1 MVSGIEG
8 LTLHTNDCWVQGRE
22 KAHDP
27 MVLEWCFRAPCDDYQ
42 QDDEEPSERGASEDD
57 GDEVPSKRGAS
68 EHDSVAE
75 DEYNENIDFGDNG
88 SPASEYSEEDYEDER
103 DAAME
108 KKKEDKESDYVH
120 KGIANRSFKKVWHLE
135 DHTEVIGA
143 KLSNGLLCI
152 TLEKIIPEE
161 LKAKKI
167 KINQKQERR
176 SSKELLQEGKA

>member
-1 MVSGIEG
+1 MVLHNLNFDPFHSRTVGFEKIFDRLSRIELTIEG
-8 LTLHTNDCWVQGRE
+8 
-22 KAHDP
+22 
-27 MVLEWCFRAPCDDYQ
+27 
-42 QDDEEPSERGASEDD
+42 
-57 GDEVPSKRGAS
+57 
-68 EHDSVAE
+68 
-75 DEYNENIDFGDNG
+75 
-88 SPASEYSEEDYEDER
+88 
-103 DAAME
+103 